1 MGKQKNTI
9 TLNGKV
15 YDAKSGGLLN
25 SRQSGSASH
34 KKQPKTIDGVYQN
47 PASKLSPATQKI
59 TVQAED
65 ANTTPHRHKPLTA
78 RGTHHNH
85 RKQERAKT
93 LMRTA
98 VKKPV
103 ALRPGK
109 ISTVV
114 ADTKALHSAAFALSI
129 KKHISEDR
137 VKRAG
142 EVPKSRFIKRFT
154 AVEETPVT
162 ISKTDHIPV
171 KKPPQE
177 PIFYHHEAIIK
188 NSLPEP
194 AKPAEKLF
202 AEALSKA
209 VSHEQSEPKKARKHR
224 VAKRLGLKPR
234 VANTL
239 AVLATVFALGGFV
252 AYQNTANIAMRVA
265 SAKSGIDGS
274 LPGYQPAGFALNRD
288 IQTSPGKIVINFSSN
303 SDDRA
308 FTITESASNWN
319 NDTLLDSFVLTSG
332 QSYEKLETDAGQTVY
347 KYGDANAT
355 WIDGG
360 IWYRIDGNSALT
372 SNQLVQIAKSL

>member
-9 TLNGKV
+9 TLNGKI
-15 YDAKSGGLLN
+15 YDAKSGGLLDN
-25 SRQSGSASH
+25 RPGSNASH

-47 PASKLSPATQKI
+47 STAKVSSSKQKI
-59 TVQAED
+59 TVSMGAINS
-65 ANTTPHRHKPLTA
+65 APNKHRQPAA

-85 RKQERAKT
+85 RKQEHAKT
-93 LMRTA
+93 LMRAA

-109 ISTVV
+109 ISAVV
-114 ADTKALHSAAFALSI
+114 ADAKALHSAAFTLSI
-129 KKHISEDR
+129 KKHVSEDR

-142 EVPKSRFIKRFT
+142 AVPKSRFVKRFVS
-154 AVEETPVT
+154 VEETPITV
-162 ISKTDHIPV
+162 SKTDHIPV

-177 PIFYHHEAIIK
+177 PISYHHETIIK
-188 NSLPEP
+188 NSLPGP
-194 AKPAEKLF
+194 TKPAEKLF

-209 VSHEQSEPKKARKHR
+209 VSHEQSKPQKARKHR

-265 SAKSGIDGS
+265 SAKAGIEGS
-274 LPGYQPAGFALNRD
+274 LPGYRPAGFALDRD

-303 SDDRA
+303 SDNRA
-308 FTITESASNWN
+308 FTITESTSNWN
-319 NDTLLDSFVLTSG
+319 SDTLLDSFVLASG
-332 QSYEKLETDAGQTVY
+332 QPYEKLETGDWQTVF

-355 WIDGG
+355 WVDGG

-372 SNQLVQIAKSL
+372 SSQLAQIIRSL